1 MQHKKSAIAT
11 SKRIEK
17 FDYLS
22 INDEKKAA
30 ATSVLCYMEHS
41 KYFDENVTFG

>member
-11 SKRIEK
+11 SKRIEN
-17 FDYLS
+17 FYYPS